1 MGFLINSY
9 IQFPA
14 SIEPTFEDEFD
25 DSTGWTLG
33 SGQSIESGYLYAD
46 GTNIFSYKSFA
57 IGEPTDFLMDFN
69 YAPVDGDPR
78 ITYILLNSES
88 AGYGAA
94 TEGNKRVVFLL
105 NQHGMATDFR
115 YYITGS
121 GVEVENHGLDNS
133 GTRAPTDGTISYYRM
148 IKDSDTFTLKRYDSD
163 ADRSTDT
170 NAQQSLTMLITVDG
184 YTNTADLAY
193 LVVGG
198 YGTYAG
204 YSRNAKLYNWA
215 FYSGVTSI

>member
-1 MGFLINSY
+1 MGFLVNSY
-9 IQFPA
+9 IEFPA
-14 SIEPTFEDEFD
+14 SIEPTFEDQFD
-25 DSTGWTLG
+25 DDTGWTLG
-33 SGQSIESGYLYAD
+33 SGQTIESGYLYAD
-46 GTNIFSYKSFA
+46 GNNIFSIKSFA
-57 IGEPTDFLMDFN
+57 IGEPTDFLMDFD
-69 YAPVDGDPR
+69 YAPVDGNPR
-78 ITYILLNSES
+78 ITYIILNSES

-94 TEGNKRVVFLL
+94 TEGNKKVVFLL

-121 GVEVENHGLDNS
+121 GGELENNAVDTS

-148 IKDSDTFTLKRYDSD
+148 IKDGGTITLKRYDSD
-163 ADRSTDT
+163 ADRSINTD
-170 NAQQSLTMLITVDG
+170 AQQSLSLSITVDG

-193 LVVGG
+193 LAVGG

-204 YSRNAKLYNWA
+204 YSRNAKLYNWE